1 MKDSTTSHVYDGV
14 MVMSSIVF
22 DPWSAADVGAYVKVK
37 SAALAGARERIE
49 RAAAARREK
58 RAFMAGGGEGV
69 DGWKKSK
76 GEKQGK
82 E

>member
-1 MKDSTTSHVYDGV
+1 

-37 SAALAGARERIE
+37 SAARAGARERIK

-58 RAFMAGGGEGV
+58 RAFMAAGRGRKGREGKNAA
-69 DGWKKSK
+69 DGAGDYHKSFSI
-76 GEKQGK
+76 GTEKN
-82 E
+82 